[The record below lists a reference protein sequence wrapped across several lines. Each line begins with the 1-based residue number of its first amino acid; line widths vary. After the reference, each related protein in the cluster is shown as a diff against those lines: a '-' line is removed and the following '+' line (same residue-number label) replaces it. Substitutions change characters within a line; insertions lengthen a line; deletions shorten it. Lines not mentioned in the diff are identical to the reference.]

1 MSGYGANTAPNPTY
15 QHPYAMSSPA
25 ILTVSEL
32 NRLARLAL
40 EKALP
45 SCWVAGEISNL
56 SRASSGH
63 WYFTLKDAQAGVRCA
78 MFRNRNQFV
87 DWQPREGDRV
97 ELRAQPTLYEARG
110 DYQLIVDA
118 IRRAGAGA
126 LFEAFLRLKAK
137 LEREGL
143 FAPERKRALPPY
155 PRAIGIVT
163 SPQAAA
169 LRDVLTTL
177 KRRWPVAGVVLYP
190 SPVQGLDAPAGLR
203 AALGQAAGRMEC
215 DVLLLVRG
223 GGSLE
228 DLWAFN
234 DEALARAITASP
246 IPVVSGVGHET
257 DFSIADFV
265 ADLRAP
271 TPTGAAQLATPDREE
286 LAQHLGHLIRRQ
298 IHARRRHL
306 DSLAQRLDSLAR
318 RLRHPAQHLAAQRRH
333 LGHLADRLRLARLAQ
348 RERERQ
354 RVDRLRERLAAGKP
368 NPAALRERVERAQIA
383 LIHAWAGHTDRNRL
397 AALSA
402 HLGHLN
408 PQAVLERGYSIA
420 RDVEGRVVRDGKSL
434 TEGDRLDLVFAR
446 GGANVRVT
454 QAR

>member
-1 MSGYGANTAPNPTY
+1 MTP
-15 QHPYAMSSPA
+15 SPV
-25 ILTVSEL
+25 LSVSEL

-97 ELRAQPTLYEARG
+97 EVRAQPTLYEARG
-110 DYQLIVDA
+110 DYQLIVEA
-118 IRRAGAGA
+118 MRRAGAGA

-137 LEREGL
+137 LEQEGL
-143 FAPERKRALPPY
+143 YAPERKRALPPY
-155 PRAIGIVT
+155 PRAIGVVT
-163 SPQAAA
+163 SMLAAA

-177 KRRWPVAGVVLYP
+177 KRRWPAATVVLYP
-190 SPVQGLDAPAGLR
+190 TPVQGAEAPTGLR
-203 AALGQAAGRMEC
+203 AALANAARRMEC

-234 DEALARAITASP
+234 DEGLARAIAASP

-265 ADLRAP
+265 ADLRAA

-286 LAQHLGHLIRRQ
+286 LAQHLDHLNRRQ
-298 IHARRRHL
+298 IHARRHHL
-306 DSLAQRLDSLAR
+306 DAQALRLDSLTR
-318 RLRHPAQHLAAQRRH
+318 RLRHPAQHLATQRRH
-333 LGHLADRLRLARLAQ
+333 LDHLVNRLRLAQL
-348 RERERQ
+348 
-354 RVDRLRERLAAGKP
+354 
-368 NPAALRERVERAQIA
+368 ALRERARQRVNRLGERLGAGRPNPTA
-383 LIHAWAGHTDRNRL
+383 LREPVQRLQTALARAWAGHPDRNRL
-397 AALSA
+397 VALTA

-408 PQAVLERGYSIA
+408 PQAVLERGYSITLDA
-420 RDVEGRVVRDGKSL
+420 RGRVVRDGGLL
-434 TEGDRLDLVFAR
+434 TEGDRLELAFAR
-446 GGANVRVT
+446 GHATARVT
-454 QAR
+454 RVP